1 MSNARTSLF
10 LVHQQKYVSI
20 CPCFESIISFYN
32 HILISI
38 RADRP
43 WMLLLLLI
51 KILLLTLLILKLL
64 SPLLLLNLS
73 LIHTLHIRIVIHMVL
88 LCLLFS
94 LVLFSIW
101 CSSFISLSCG
111 YDNTSSSHISSSYKY
126 DSAPKQPQWNSF
138 KPVRLIRWYPIL
150 TTRALDKDGE
160 QKIGKYTHA
169 HVHTHIWTQ
178 HNFLSW
184 QEFFE
189 FIVYRSMHGYYT
201 SWITL
206 RPMARRDQP
215 SRTK

>member
-10 LVHQQKYVSI
+10 LVHHQQKYVSI

-126 DSAPKQPQWNSF
+126 DSAPKQPQWSSF
-138 KPVRLIRWYPIL
+138 KSVYLVWCYSIL
-150 TTRALDKDGE
+150 MTRVLDKDEE
-160 QKIGKYTHA
+160 QRTGKYM
-169 HVHTHIWTQ
+169 HIYLFMNST
-178 HNFLSW
+178 
-184 QEFFE
+184 
-189 FIVYRSMHGYYT
+189 
-201 SWITL
+201 
-206 RPMARRDQP
+206 
-215 SRTK
+215 